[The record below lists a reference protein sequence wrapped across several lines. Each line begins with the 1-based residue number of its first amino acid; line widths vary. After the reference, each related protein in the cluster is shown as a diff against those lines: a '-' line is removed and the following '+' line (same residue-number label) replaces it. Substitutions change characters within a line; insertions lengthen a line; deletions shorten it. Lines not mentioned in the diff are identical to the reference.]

1 MKNKFFNYKI
11 QWFFNDIYIFNIYD
25 NLTDFMNKN
34 KFDNYFIVGGDDPM
48 KKYIIFGKYKKE
60 FIFFIFMKNKFKKIL
75 TNRGK

>member
-1 MKNKFFNYKI
+1 
-11 QWFFNDIYIFNIYD
+11 
-25 NLTDFMNKN
+25 MNKK